1 VGEPWARIT
10 SGGQQNHCRRRC
22 RTRTPSWG
30 IKVVSVPPGVAVGSS
45 DPPVTNHPPWRR
57 ERRSRF
63 SIIGEQASTQRL
75 IVPWSTS
82 KPRLGEDAFEI
93 AAAQQIAQMPGDGLH
108 DESHLSTCA
117 RASRQRR
124 SGSSW
129 SLRRDR
135 HARVSVNAPLSPKKF
150 TTAVFAPPALPVAP
164 PSPSICIASRR
175 WRSGN
180 P

>member
-1 VGEPWARIT
+1 MRYGNQYHE
-10 SGGQQNHCRRRC
+10 QNHCRRRC
-22 RTRTPSWG
+22 RTRTPSW
-30 IKVVSVPPGVAVGSS
+30 VGSS

-93 AAAQQIAQMPGDGLH
+93 VAAQQIAQMPGDGLH
-108 DESHLSTCA
+108 DEPGLEIPTLEVIFRRA
-117 RASRQRR
+117 RERLGKDVQDHR
-124 SGSSW
+124 G
-129 SLRRDR
+129 LCVEDR

-150 TTAVFAPPALPVAP
+150 MTAVFAPPALPVAP